1 MRYSID
7 DAFNYEEEF
16 ETEIQFLMKKYNL
29 KRQDIRILAD
39 HPCGEDVLYVKGKF
53 SGHRTEYAGAEAYFY
68 QQRSVSP

>member
-39 HPCGEDVLYVKGKF
+39 HPCGEDVLYIK
-53 SGHRTEYAGAEAYFY
+53 
-68 QQRSVSP
+68 

>member
-16 ETEIQFLMKKYNL
+16 ETEIQFLMKKHNL

-39 HPCGEDVLYVKGKF
+39 HPCGEDVLYIKGNLPDILMNILF
-53 SGHRTEYAGAEAYFY
+53 
-68 QQRSVSP
+68 